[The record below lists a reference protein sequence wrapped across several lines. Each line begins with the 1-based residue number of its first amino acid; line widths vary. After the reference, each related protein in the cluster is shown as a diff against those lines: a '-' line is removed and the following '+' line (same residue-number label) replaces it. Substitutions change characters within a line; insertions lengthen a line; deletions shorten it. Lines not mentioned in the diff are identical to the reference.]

1 MSKIGSKANFVLDW
15 ISASRGRLYTVLV
28 LGSAIPLLLFLST
41 ADRII
46 RTTQVRDLA
55 QQSRRAGDQTALIL
69 ERRLARQA
77 ALVRTLAANPAII
90 DAVARDDRHTAAAR
104 LHDVQELRAEAA
116 LLAIYDANGT
126 ATVADP
132 EKAAPRMTPEWFNA
146 ALRHGGVY
154 ATTITPVPDDPDAVA
169 LTLAVP
175 IKIQGRTS
183 ILAAGYT
190 FRQIASFFEGIPESV
205 TKWVTLLDQSGIII
219 FKNGDPMRAAARL
232 AAADED
238 VQRLMA
244 RKSLTEWTLRKK
256 SRVLVT
262 LHPLSFGWGLLIRI
276 PASELDKVIWNF
288 ERPLAMVGL
297 AILVV
302 AVGLGSIGASLYR
315 RMRESETRVRQIII
329 SATDAFISV
338 DRNDRIS
345 EWNPRAE
352 TLLGWSKTEVAGQPL
367 HTTVVPPRYREQ
379 YLQYLEHLTSSPAL
393 QELDSRPLELRALH
407 RNGREFSIEVSISRA
422 RSDSGDRFNAFI
434 RDITER
440 KLAQEEIR
448 KLNSDLRSRVLD
460 LEARNRELES
470 FSYSISHDVR
480 APLRHIA
487 GFSDLLAEECEKQL
501 SPTGREYLERIQN
514 AVARTQRLIED
525 LLRFSRL
532 GEQGLHL
539 NRTNLNEVAEQVI
552 ASLQSEL
559 GGRTITWEISPLPE
573 IKCDRALVTQ
583 VLWNLISN
591 AIKFTSTRITA
602 VISIGQCDENG
613 DKVLFV
619 RDNGAGF
626 DMRYASRLFAP
637 FQRLHGQ
644 DEFEGTGVGL
654 AIAERI
660 IHKHGGCIWA
670 RAVPDEGATFFFRL
684 WPGQNESGENKKQS
698 ASSTRLWK
706 PRAEDESQGQVPV
719 SKKFEN

>member
-1 MSKIGSKANFVLDW
+1 MLKIGSKANAVLDW

-28 LGSAIPLLLFLST
+28 LGSAIPLLLFLYT
-41 ADRII
+41 ADRMI
-46 RTTQVRDLA
+46 RTSQTRALA
-55 QQSRRAGDQTALIL
+55 QQSRMAGDQTALIV

-77 ALVRTLAANPAII
+77 ALVRTVAANPAII
-90 DAVARDDRHTAAAR
+90 SAVARDDRYAAAAR

-116 LLAIYDANGT
+116 LLAIYDTNGA
-126 ATVADP
+126 ATVTDP
-132 EKAAPRMTPEWFNA
+132 ETAAPRMTPEWFNA
-146 ALRHGGVY
+146 VLRHDGVY
-154 ATTITPVPDDPDAVA
+154 ATTMAPVPDDPDAVA
-169 LTLAVP
+169 LTLAIP
-175 IKIQGRTS
+175 IRTQGRTS

-205 TKWVTLLDQSGIII
+205 TKWVTLLDQNGIIL
-219 FKNGDPMRAAARL
+219 FKNGDPMRAATRNV
-232 AAADED
+232 AADQD
-238 VQRLMA
+238 VQRLVA
-244 RKSLTEWTLRKK
+244 RKSLTEWTLRK
-256 SRVLVT
+256 SGRVLLT
-262 LHPLSFGWGLLIRI
+262 LHPLTFGWGLLIRI

-288 ERPLAMVGL
+288 ERPLAMLGL

-302 AVGLGSIGASLYR
+302 AVGLGGIGASLYR
-315 RMRESETRVRQIII
+315 RMRESEKRVRQIIT

-338 DRNDRIS
+338 DRNDQIT

-352 TLLGWSKTEVAGQPL
+352 ALFGWSKADVTGQPL
-367 HTTVVPPRYREQ
+367 HTTIVPPRYREQ
-379 YLQYLEHLTSSPAL
+379 YLQYLKHLASISDAETRN
-393 QELDSRPLELRALH
+393 SRLLELRSLH
-407 RNGREFSIEVSISRA
+407 RSGREISIEVSISRA
-422 RSDSGDRFNAFI
+422 HCDGGDRFNAFV

-448 KLNSDLRSRVLD
+448 KLNADLHSRVLD

-487 GFSDLLAEECEKQL
+487 GFSDLLAEECEKQI
-501 SPTGREYLERIQN
+501 SPTGHEYLGRIQN

-532 GEQGLHL
+532 GEQGL
-539 NRTNLNEVAEQVI
+539 NQQRTKLNEVTEQVV
-552 ASLQSEL
+552 ASLQSEIT
-559 GGRTITWEISPLPE
+559 GRAISWEISTLPE
-573 IKCDRALVTQ
+573 IKCDTALVTQ
-583 VLWNLISN
+583 VFWNLISN
-591 AIKFTSTRITA
+591 AIKFTSTRSPA
-602 VISIGQCDENG
+602 VISIGQCEENG
-613 DKVLFV
+613 DQVLFV
-619 RDNGAGF
+619 RDNGVGF

-670 RAVPDEGATFFFRL
+670 RAVPDQGATFFFRL
-684 WPGQNESGENKKQS
+684 WPQKNGLGKNTKQS
-698 ASSTRLWK
+698 VPDVSTVEA
-706 PRAEDESQGQVPV
+706 PCGT
-719 SKKFEN
+719 